1 MLTPERRGGWR
12 KMMIKGSLHKHSLR
26 TGILGLSLML
36 IACGEPGSE
45 AGRIGKDEYLI
56 QVGKSVA
63 TVADFNQILEISQT
77 AYSPKLYKSVKSFSD
92 LKLRVIIQLKEELII
107 LERAREL
114 KISITDAEVNQAVQN
129 IQKDYPKDLFE
140 QAFLEHAVS
149 PRLWKERLK
158 VRLLMEKVV
167 AREVKERIT
176 ITPEDISKYSKD
188 YYKYSRLNSPDKADA
203 AGIQNFIIKYLH
215 MQKEQEAY
223 QSWISRLQK
232 KYTIKV
238 NKSKWEEISH
248 S

>member
-1 MLTPERRGGWR
+1 
-12 KMMIKGSLHKHSLR
+12 MIKGSLHKSSLL
-26 TGILGLSLML
+26 TGIFSLSLML
-36 IACGEPGSE
+36 IACAESGSE
-45 AGRIGKDEYLI
+45 TGQIGKDEYLI
-56 QVGKSVA
+56 QVGKSIA

-77 AYSPKLYKSVKSFSD
+77 AYPPKLSKNVKSLSD
-92 LKLRVIIQLKEELII
+92 LRLRVILQLKEELII

-114 KISITDAEVNQAVQN
+114 KISVSDAELNQAVQN
-129 IQKDYPKDLFE
+129 IQKDYPKNLFE
-140 QAFLEHAVS
+140 KAFLEHAVS
-149 PRLWKERLK
+149 PRLWIERLK

-167 AREVKERIT
+167 AREVKEQIA

-188 YYKYSRLNSPDKADA
+188 YYKYSQLNSPDKADA
-203 AGIQNFIIKYLH
+203 AGIENFIIKYLH

-223 QSWISRLQK
+223 QLWISQLQK

>member
-1 MLTPERRGGWR
+1 
-12 KMMIKGSLHKHSLR
+12 MIKGSLYKYSLR

-36 IACGEPGSE
+36 MACGEPGSDR
-45 AGRIGKDEYLI
+45 GRIGKDEYLI
-56 QVGKSVA
+56 QVGESIA

-77 AYSPKLYKSVKSFSD
+77 AYPPKLSKSVKALND
-92 LKLRVIIQLKEELII
+92 LKLSVIIQLKEELII

-114 KISITDAEVNQAVQN
+114 KISVSDAEVNQAVQN

-140 QAFLEHAVS
+140 KAFLEHAVS
-149 PRLWKERLK
+149 PRLWKERLR

-167 AREVKERIT
+167 AREVKGQIT
-176 ITPEDISKYSKD
+176 ITPEDISRYSKD
-188 YYKYSRLNSPDKADA
+188 YYKYSQHNSPDKADA

-223 QSWISRLQK
+223 QSWISQLQK

-238 NKSKWEEISH
+238 NKIKWEEISH